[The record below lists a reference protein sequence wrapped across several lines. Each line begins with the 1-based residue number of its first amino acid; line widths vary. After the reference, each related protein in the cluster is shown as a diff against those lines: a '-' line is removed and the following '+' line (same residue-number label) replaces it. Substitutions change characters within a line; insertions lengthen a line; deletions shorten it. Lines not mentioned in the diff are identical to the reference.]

1 MRRSVISFAVLI
13 AAPLAASPLLAGD
26 PMFNPNI
33 LHETRIVMDPKDWQ
47 SLRDNFR
54 TNQQYAANLSV
65 DNEVIEQVAIRS
77 RGKGSRSGIKPGLD
91 VDFDQYI
98 KSQRFHGYAS
108 LVIDNLTQDPTF
120 LKEPLS
126 YAVFEAMGIPAPQIA
141 HTRLTVN
148 DEYWGV
154 YTLVENIRKPFLRER
169 FGEDTGNLFK
179 YEYEFDYRFEN
190 RGQDAKA
197 YVPVPFEPKTN
208 EDHLDTTG
216 LLAFIAAINEAP
228 DASFAQSISA
238 FLDLDK
244 FVSYLAAE
252 NAIAE
257 DDGITGYAGM
267 NNYYLYQFNGGNK
280 FIFLPWD
287 KDTTFLASAWPIF
300 QRMDTNTLTRRLLN
314 DPAQRANYLAAL
326 RRAAPAVS
334 ALTPKLEAMYSLIRE
349 AALADTKKPWTNDEF
364 ENSVGGVRGI
374 IAERA
379 ADILAQVAAA
389 SRAPVAAQ

>member
-1 MRRSVISFAVLI
+1 MRRALILSAVVVSTLLP
-13 AAPLAASPLLAGD
+13 AVPLLAGD
-26 PMFNPNI
+26 PMFNPNV

-54 TNQQYAANLSV
+54 TNQQYAANLAI
-65 DNEVIEQVAIRS
+65 DGEVIEQVAIRS
-77 RGKGSRSGIKPGLD
+77 RGKGSRSGIKPGLE
-91 VDFDQYI
+91 VDFDQYV
-98 KSQRFHGYAS
+98 KTQRFHGYGS

-141 HTRLTVN
+141 HTRVTVN

-154 YTLVENIRKPFLRER
+154 YTLVENLRKPFLRER
-169 FGEDTGNLFK
+169 MGDDTGNLFK

-190 RGQDAKA
+190 RGPEAKA

-216 LLAFIAAINEAP
+216 LLAFIAAINDAP
-228 DASFAQSISA
+228 DATFAQSMSA

-244 FVSYLAAE
+244 FLSYLAAE

-267 NNYYLYQFNGGNK
+267 NNYYLYQLGGGTK
-280 FIFLPWD
+280 FQFLPWD
-287 KDTTFLASAWPIF
+287 KDTTFLADSWPIF
-300 QRMDTNTLTRRLLN
+300 QRMETNTLTRRLLN
-314 DPAQRANYLAAL
+314 DPAQRATYLAAL
-326 RRAAPAVS
+326 RRAAPAVT
-334 ALTPKLEAMYSLIRE
+334 ALLPKLEAMYSLIRE
-349 AALADTKKPWTNDEF
+349 AALADTKKPQSNDDF
-364 ENSVGGVRGI
+364 ENSVGGLRGI
-374 IAERA
+374 VSARA
-379 ADILAQVAAA
+379 QDILAQA
-389 SRAPVAAQ
+389 SAAQ